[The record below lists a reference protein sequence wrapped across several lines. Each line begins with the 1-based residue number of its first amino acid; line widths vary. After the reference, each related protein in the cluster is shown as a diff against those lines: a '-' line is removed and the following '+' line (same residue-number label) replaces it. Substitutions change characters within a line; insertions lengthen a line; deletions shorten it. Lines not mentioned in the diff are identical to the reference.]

1 MDKRAKI
8 IAVAI
13 GSIIFSICLGSIL
26 SQQSR
31 RQKANPAFQAAR
43 MPPLVMTDGNP
54 YIRAL
59 MRMISASE
67 SNDRRPYS
75 VLYGG
80 SHIEDLSRHPSKC
93 IRIVNGPN
101 LNNCSTAA
109 GRYQM
114 LNTTWAKMAN
124 KYHPHPD
131 CILFVFECT
140 YSFEAEYQDAVVH
153 DWLSDR
159 TAWKMDIPQLLKEGH
174 LEIVRKRLSS
184 TWTSLGYGIE
194 TNSMTPQLAEIYKRL
209 LTEELAKTP

>member
-131 CILFVFECT
+131 CILFVFECN

>member
-1 MDKRAKI
+1 MDKRSKI
-8 IAVAI
+8 IAAAI

-31 RQKANPAFQAAR
+31 RQTANPAFQAVR
-43 MPPLVMTDGNP
+43 TPPLVMTDGNP

-80 SHIEDLSRHPSKC
+80 SHIEDLSHHPSKC

-101 LNNCSTAA
+101 MNNCSTAA

-124 KYHPHPD
+124 KYHPHPN

-159 TAWKMDIPQLLKEGH
+159 NAWKMDIPQLLKEGH

-194 TNSMTPQLAEIYKRL
+194 TNSVTPQLSEIYHRL
-209 LTEELAKTP
+209 LTEELAKQG